1 MTFEELKGIKDRY
14 IDARKKELE
23 SGMITVDVHMG
34 TCGIAAGAREI
45 FQILG
50 GEIERLNLE
59 NVRLRVTG
67 CAGLCSMEP
76 MITVQRPGEAPVKY
90 GKLNGEKTRE
100 IFFSHILGGHPKGGY
115 AIGRGLEKPQKR
127 VGME

>member
-1 MTFEELKGIKDRY
+1 
-14 IDARKKELE
+14 
-23 SGMITVDVHMG
+23 MG
-34 TCGIAAGAREI
+34 TCGIAAGARDI
-45 FQILG
+45 FQALE
-50 GEIERLNLE
+50 GEKERLNLQ

-90 GKLNGEKTRE
+90 GKLDGGKTRE
-100 IFFSHILGGHPKGGY
+100 IVFSHILGGHPKAEY

-127 VGME
+127 VGVE

>member
-1 MTFEELKGIKDRY
+1 MTFQELKEIKDRY
-14 IDARKKELE
+14 IDDRKKEQD
-23 SGMITVDVHMG
+23 SGVIVVDVHMG
-34 TCGIAAGAREI
+34 TCGIAAGARDI
-45 FQILG
+45 FQVL
-50 GEIERLNLE
+50 EREKERLNLDHL
-59 NVRLRVTG
+59 RLRVTG

-76 MITVQRPGEAPVKY
+76 MITVQRPGEEPVKY

-100 IFFSHILGGHPKGGY
+100 IIFSHILGGHPKTEY